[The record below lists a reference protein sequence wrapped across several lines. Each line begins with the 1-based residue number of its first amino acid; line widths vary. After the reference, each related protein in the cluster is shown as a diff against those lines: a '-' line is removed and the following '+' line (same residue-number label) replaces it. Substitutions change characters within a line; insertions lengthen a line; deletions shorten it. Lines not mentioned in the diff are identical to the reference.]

1 MSFDIL
7 VRQRAGLKLPDT
19 SPLPIGFLRTRRVG
33 VSVMRYVLG
42 FLSAGQMFSHLP
54 FQPVLL
60 LHICRYATEHRCGVV
75 VSGPGLCGNISGSDP
90 LKDHRLLLK
99 VKPLDDTKEAAHTA
113 NVVNELS
120 DVIRGILRNHP
131 LNAERLKQGKAI
143 ANLVLLRGC
152 GIRIDVPNFMDIH
165 GLRPCMVA
173 PTKIIA
179 GLGLSLGI
187 DILDAPG
194 TTGDYRTLLTNK
206 AVAIAKA
213 LAAPLAPPPNV
224 FVPGEEETK
233 PGHADGY
240 DFGFLHVKAID
251 DCGHDKAMKLK
262 VKAFESVDRM
272 VSQLARLLLQAQKES
287 GIQYSICITGDHST
301 PVEYGDHSY
310 EPVPFTICH
319 VNDLVKAKGG
329 EDVVLAADLAP
340 FNLPNAADAAR
351 AEIVP
356 YESSV
361 NAKAVAGDSVATFG
375 EIAAARGCLG
385 RFTGSEMMGVIKHYM
400 AINAASV

>member
-152 GIRIDVPNFMDIH
+152 GIRIDV
-165 GLRPCMVA
+165 
-173 PTKIIA
+173 
-179 GLGLSLGI
+179 
-187 DILDAPG
+187 
-194 TTGDYRTLLTNK
+194 
-206 AVAIAKA
+206 
-213 LAAPLAPPPNV
+213 
-224 FVPGEEETK
+224 
-233 PGHADGY
+233 
-240 DFGFLHVKAID
+240 
-251 DCGHDKAMKLK
+251 
-262 VKAFESVDRM
+262 
-272 VSQLARLLLQAQKES
+272 
-287 GIQYSICITGDHST
+287 
-301 PVEYGDHSY
+301 
-310 EPVPFTICH
+310 
-319 VNDLVKAKGG
+319 
-329 EDVVLAADLAP
+329 
-340 FNLPNAADAAR
+340 
-351 AEIVP
+351 
-356 YESSV
+356 
-361 NAKAVAGDSVATFG
+361 
-375 EIAAARGCLG
+375 
-385 RFTGSEMMGVIKHYM
+385 HY
-400 AINAASV
+400 